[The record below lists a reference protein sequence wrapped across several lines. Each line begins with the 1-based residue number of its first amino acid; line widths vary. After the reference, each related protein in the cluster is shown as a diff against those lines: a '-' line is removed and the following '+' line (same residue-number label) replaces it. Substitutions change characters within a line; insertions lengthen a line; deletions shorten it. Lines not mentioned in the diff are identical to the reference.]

1 MQAMQDRSVPDDTRE
16 REMDGSTPIF
26 LTQDAW
32 EGKIFSGGWGSAA
45 GGSYTVTAPADGSH
59 VAEVGNGNRDDVARA
74 AAAAAAAQPAWEATA
89 PAERARILTATADIL
104 EANRDELIPWIIR
117 ETGSIFPKAAIEI
130 EHSAGF
136 LRAAAAAATE
146 ETRRLV
152 PSLDGRD
159 EEVIRV
165 AHGVVGVISPFNF
178 PLILSVRAIA
188 AALATGN
195 AVVHKPDPRTPIT
208 GGIIIA
214 RVFEAAGLPEGL
226 LHIIPGGAEVGTALC
241 EDPNIAMVSFTGSPG
256 VGAKVGE
263 ACGRNLKKVQLELG
277 GKNALIIQDDADF
290 ALAAANAAWGTWLH
304 QGQICMATGL
314 ILAPTAMADGLA
326 AELASKASRLPVGN
340 PATEQCAL
348 GPLIS
353 DGQAA
358 HVKAIVDDAVAKG
371 AKLLAGGT
379 PNGRMFPA
387 TVLSGVK
394 PGMRAFDEEIFGPVA
409 VVVAYEDDE
418 DAIRLANLS
427 DFGLA
432 AGIIAKDVNRA
443 RKIGMRLKVG
453 HLHINDQTVMAS
465 PNAPFGGRGKSGNGS
480 RISGPAIW
488 EEFTQWV
495 WITSRADAVM
505 YPF

>member
-1 MQAMQDRSVPDDTRE
+1 
-16 REMDGSTPIF
+16 MDGSAPNF
-26 LTQDAW
+26 LAQDAW
-32 EGKIFSGGWGSAA
+32 SGMKYSGGWGKAL
-45 GGSYTVTAPADGSH
+45 GGVADVTAPADGSH
-59 VAEVGNGNRDDVARA
+59 VAQVGHGNAADLAAA
-74 AAAAAAAQPAWEATA
+74 AAAAAAAQPAWQATD
-89 PAERARILTATADIL
+89 PAVRAQILNTAADIL
-104 EANRDELIPWIIR
+104 EQHRDELMPWIIR
-117 ETGSIFPKAAIEI
+117 ETGSIPPKAAIEI

-136 LRAAAAAATE
+136 MRAAAAAALE
-146 ETRRLV
+146 PTRRTLE
-152 PSLDGRD
+152 SLDGRH

-178 PLILSVRAIA
+178 PLILSMRAIV

-214 RVFEAAGLPEGL
+214 RVFEAAGLPANL
-226 LHIIPGGAEVGTALC
+226 LHIIPGGAEVGAAMC
-241 EDPNIAMVSFTGSPG
+241 EDPNIAMVSFTGSPD
-256 VGAKVGE
+256 VGARVGE

-314 ILAPTAMADGLA
+314 ILVPAAMADAFA
-326 AELASKASRLPVGN
+326 AELAAKAARLPVGN
-340 PATEQCAL
+340 PATDQCAL

-353 DGQAA
+353 DGQVAL
-358 HVKAIVDDAVAKG
+358 VKAIVDDAVAKG

-379 PNGRMFPA
+379 PQGRMFPA
-387 TVLSGVK
+387 TVLAGVV

-409 VVVAYEDDE
+409 VIVAYDNDDH
-418 DAIRLANLS
+418 AVALANMTQ
-427 DFGLA
+427 FGLA
-432 AGIIAKDVNRA
+432 GGIIAKDTDRA
-443 RKIGMRLKVG
+443 MRMGMRLRVG

-465 PNAPFGGRGKSGNGS
+465 PHAPFGGRGKSGNGS

-495 WITSRADAVM
+495 WITSRPDAVM